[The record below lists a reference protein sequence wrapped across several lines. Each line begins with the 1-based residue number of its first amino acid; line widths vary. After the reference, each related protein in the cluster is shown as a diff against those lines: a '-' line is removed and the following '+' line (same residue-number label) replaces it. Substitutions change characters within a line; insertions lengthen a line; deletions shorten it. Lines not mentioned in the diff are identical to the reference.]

1 MSEYKAPVGE
11 YDFLLRHVVDAQHVL
26 DVTTGGEVGLD
37 DVREVLGHAGT
48 FASEVLD
55 PLNAIGDR
63 AGNTLTDGKVTT
75 APGFTEAYKA
85 FAEAGWVGIGLPRE
99 AGGDGMPGVV
109 TTGVNEIWAAANMAF
124 SLGPGLSV
132 GAAQALLTAA
142 SDEIKK
148 TYLPPLASGRWTGTM
163 NLTEPQSGTDL
174 AGIRT
179 TARPRQD
186 GSWAIKGQKIFI
198 TWGDHDLTENIV
210 HLVLARTEGAPE
222 GLGGL
227 SLFVVPKFLLNADG
241 TPGERNTVHTVSLE
255 HKLGIHASP
264 TCVLDHD
271 DATGWLVG
279 TKHRGLEAMFVMMN
293 LARVG
298 VAAQGLSLSDRA
310 FQRAE
315 AYAAERVQGSV
326 AGRPAGTPIA
336 EHPDV
341 RRLLLSMRSTIS
353 AMRAFQVQ
361 VAAWLDVAGARQA
374 DSAEAFQLA
383 DFFVPILKGWLTE
396 NSVQITSDGI
406 QVHGGMGFIEE
417 TGAAQYLRD
426 VRILPIYEGTTAIQA
441 NDLTRRKLARD
452 GGATAEAVYAM
463 IEASLEPLRR
473 HDHPVAKRTVERLDL
488 AIASGREAT
497 AALLRQ
503 AKDNP
508 RDMLAGGVPYLMQW
522 GLLAGGWMHARILT
536 AALDLPEDA
545 DTARRILDA
554 DFYGAHSLS
563 RTHSLTDVIQAGEIV

>member
-1 MSEYKAPVGE
+1 MSQYKAPVGE

-37 DVREVLGHAGT
+37 DIREVLGHMGT
-48 FASEVLD
+48 FAAEVLD

-85 FAEAGWVGIGLPRE
+85 YAEGGWVGIGLPSA
-99 AGGDGMPGVV
+99 AGGGGLPAIAALGV
-109 TTGVNEIWAAANMAF
+109 TEICCAANMAF
-124 SLGPGLSV
+124 SLCAGMTL
-132 GAAQALLTAA
+132 GAAHALLAA
-142 SDEIKK
+142 ANDEIKRV
-148 TYLPPLASGRWTGTM
+148 YLSNLVTGKWTGTM

-179 TARPRQD
+179 TARPRED
-186 GSWAIKGQKIFI
+186 GSWSVKGQKIFI
-198 TWGDHDLTENIV
+198 TWGDHDFTENIV

-227 SLFVVPKFLLNADG
+227 SLFVVPKFLPKADG

-264 TCVLDHD
+264 TCVLDYD

-279 TKHRGLEAMFVMMN
+279 AQHRGLEAMFVMMN
-293 LARVG
+293 SARIG
-298 VAAQGLSLSDRA
+298 VASQGLGVADRA

-315 AYAAERVQGSV
+315 AYAAERVQGKV

-341 RRLLLSMRSTIS
+341 RRLLLSMRSTVS
-353 AMRAFQVQ
+353 AMRALQIQV
-361 VAAWLDVAGARQA
+361 VAWLDLAMAEQDAEARQL
-374 DSAEAFQLA
+374 AE
-383 DFFVPILKGWLTE
+383 FFVPIAKGWLTE
-396 NSVQITSDGI
+396 NSVQIASDAI

-426 VRILPIYEGTTAIQA
+426 ARIMPIYEGTTAIQA
-441 NDLTRRKLARD
+441 NDLTRRKVARD
-452 GGATAEAVYAM
+452 GGATAEAVYAL
-463 IEASLEPLRR
+463 IEKTIEGLGR
-473 HDHPVAKRTVERLDL
+473 HDHPVARRTAQRLN
-488 AIASGREAT
+488 AAVASSREAA

-503 AKDNP
+503 SKDNP
-508 RDMLAGGVPYLMQW
+508 RDMLAGGVPYLTQW

-536 AALDLPEDA
+536 AVLDAPQDA
-545 DTARRILDA
+545 DAARRILDA
-554 DFYGAHSLS
+554 DFYGAQSLS
-563 RTHSLTDVIQAGEIV
+563 RVPSLTEAIQAGEIV

>member
-1 MSEYKAPVGE
+1 MSSYKAPVGE
-11 YDFLLRHVVDAQHVL
+11 FDFLLRHVIDGQHIL
-26 DVTTGGEVGLD
+26 DVTTGGEVDLD

-55 PLNAIGDR
+55 PLNPIGDR

-85 FAEAGWVGIGLPRE
+85 FAEGGWAGIGLPRE
-99 AGGDGMPGVV
+99 AGGEGMPSVV
-109 TTGVNEIWAAANMAF
+109 TEAVHEIWSAANMAF

-132 GAAQALLTAA
+132 GAAYALHTAA
-142 SDEIKK
+142 SDNIKK
-148 TYLPPLASGRWTGTM
+148 VYLPPLVSGRWTGTM

-179 TARPRQD
+179 IARPRPD

-210 HLVLARTEGAPE
+210 HLVLARTEDAPE

-227 SLFVVPKFLLNADG
+227 SLFVVPKFLPTADG
-241 TPGERNTVHTVSLE
+241 GLGERNTVHTVSLE

-264 TCVLDHD
+264 TCVLDYD

-279 TKHRGLEAMFVMMN
+279 ARHRGLEAMFVMMN
-293 LARVG
+293 AARVG
-298 VAAQGLSLSDRA
+298 VATQGLGGSDRA
-310 FQRAE
+310 LQRAE
-315 AYAAERVQGSV
+315 AYAAERVQGKV
-326 AGRPAGTPIA
+326 TGRPAGTPIA

-341 RRLLLSMRSTIS
+341 RRLLLSMRSTVS
-353 AMRAFQVQ
+353 VMRALQLQ
-361 VAAWLDVAGARQA
+361 VAAWLDLARGGQ
-374 DSAEAFQLA
+374 SAEAFQLA

-396 NSVQITSDGI
+396 NSVQITSDAI

-441 NDLTRRKLARD
+441 NDLTRRKVARD
-452 GGATAEAVYAM
+452 GGATAEAAYAL

-473 HDHPVAKRTVERLDL
+473 HDHPVAKRTVERLDA
-488 AIASGREAT
+488 AIASSREA
-497 AALLRQ
+497 AAILLRQ
-503 AKDNP
+503 SKDNP
-508 RDMLAGGVPYLMQW
+508 RDMLAGGVPYLTQW
-522 GLLAGGWMHARILT
+522 GLLAGGWMHARILA

-545 DTARRILDA
+545 DTARRVLDA
-554 DFYGAHSLS
+554 DFYGVHSLS
-563 RTHSLTDVIQAGEIV
+563 RIPSLTDVIQAGEIV